1 MNKGGRKTRYNL
13 RQKFQA
19 LSSSSGKKKSKH
31 STKHKKCT
39 CPSEYFDLATGICG
53 CTCHVHD
60 NTALSSHQRVSPS
73 ILDQHPTS
81 QFATQA
87 GQASPSSSY
96 LATQTEQTSS
106 PSHFATQAGQT
117 SPSTSPLATQAGHVS
132 PSTSH
137 FAIPTGQASLFTTPF
152 ATQAGQTSPFPSYL
166 VTQAG
171 QASPFTSQFKTQAA
185 QTSPIPS
192 YLATQAAQLSPSTSQ
207 FATQAGPPSPPAS
220 PLTSLS
226 VLSASNPPDQLPE
239 QSPPLDSTPDL
250 TDTSDSESE
259 TDNEDETT
267 PLLSLP
273 LRKTKSLSL
282 TDKTKPQDSSD
293 KEDKEY
299 IRPCSRNPSKEAI
312 FQVSTMHSGEYSD
325 LQREMINLQRQ
336 ICHQLELTQA
346 SMSTPHVT
354 ESTVVKPTLFHG
366 RENENI
372 DRWLQRFALYLANCK
387 ISPTSDQAA
396 IKLALHLSGPAET
409 FYYNLPN
416 TVQASY
422 TLLKDA
428 LTERF
433 SPAHRHLRN
442 RQELSKRRQGP
453 NESLESFLADLNE
466 KFNCLDLRDEDKLCY
481 LIQGLRTDIQAEV
494 LKKEPKT
501 YTEAEEAARLI
512 YSIQQSVFQRRQED
526 ITHLVHTANHPQPT
540 TPHSVP
546 VPSQGET
553 SLLTGIQSLLN
564 KSTSPEQHKLELL
577 AKELHR
583 HTSQKVAA
591 PSSLETQ
598 LATYQST
605 PQARTD
611 DLFHSL
617 QAQIQHLNE
626 KLSGHPSVAAYQCT
640 TPREP
645 SHRNSDTDELSRLRE
660 ENRQLKATQRASL
673 PQRHQS
679 TDLSRVFNEIR
690 RLQSRMDGF
699 MRVYATRNYQQH
711 PSRARTHDGRPICHT
726 CGKIGH
732 VKAVCF
738 QRFDTSPSYRQPQ
751 HIPSAS
757 QHQGEEPHIA
767 VYEQQPVSAELSPS
781 GQSSQVTQADPT
793 YSTRPSQTIS
803 SSPSNAEVASISTFE
818 ASTSQH
824 STNNKSL
831 SAHNIESKSDPA
843 TLSECCTPSALHA
856 NDATAMVVNDKQEIV
871 IRLEIHTDQKPPT
884 SPEQAPMH
892 SVTLENSE
900 KHQLEPTI
908 TEINHPFTDQ
918 TIRLLGDA
926 QRNSSEPRRG
936 TSSYKQEQAI
946 KPQINV
952 HPQSKQPTQE
962 SFTTRTRRQN
972 LPLPTASESRQ
983 SHSQPHFHAGSNQ
996 QSNAF
1001 VRGNIHGCPVDLLVD
1016 TGACISVINA
1026 SFLREILCAEDP
1038 PVMAPSTYSH
1048 VDTVNGAKLST
1059 IGQIQVLLSLN
1070 GRNFPCQFH
1079 VIEDMSHYAVLG
1091 RDFLLAHDA
1100 IIHFT
1105 SGTLTLDNAFPV
1117 ELPLNAETL
1126 RPMTNL
1132 LVPTNLS
1139 YNRENDEQST
1149 SVVTQLTGPSH
1160 RCFVQTCKK
1169 ASSLL
1174 LKFLHI
1180 LLLMSPHGHATWAND
1195 TLSLAKDLSP
1205 LTAENSSLRP
1215 TSIFNKP
1222 REHLSVSSHFI
1233 FRLSHVRLKNFSSNT
1248 AVTPITVCNTLLQE
1262 IQVNPPDSN
1271 HSKRS
1276 IHEHAPAIRDH

>member
-1 MNKGGRKTRYNL
+1 
-13 RQKFQA
+13 
-19 LSSSSGKKKSKH
+19 
-31 STKHKKCT
+31 
-39 CPSEYFDLATGICG
+39 
-53 CTCHVHD
+53 
-60 NTALSSHQRVSPS
+60 
-73 ILDQHPTS
+73 
-81 QFATQA
+81 
-87 GQASPSSSY
+87 
-96 LATQTEQTSS
+96 
-106 PSHFATQAGQT
+106 
-117 SPSTSPLATQAGHVS
+117 
-132 PSTSH
+132 
-137 FAIPTGQASLFTTPF
+137 
-152 ATQAGQTSPFPSYL
+152 
-166 VTQAG
+166 
-171 QASPFTSQFKTQAA
+171 
-185 QTSPIPS
+185 
-192 YLATQAAQLSPSTSQ
+192 
-207 FATQAGPPSPPAS
+207 
-220 PLTSLS
+220 
-226 VLSASNPPDQLPE
+226 
-239 QSPPLDSTPDL
+239 
-250 TDTSDSESE
+250 
-259 TDNEDETT
+259 
-267 PLLSLP
+267 
-273 LRKTKSLSL
+273 
-282 TDKTKPQDSSD
+282 
-293 KEDKEY
+293 
-299 IRPCSRNPSKEAI
+299 
-312 FQVSTMHSGEYSD
+312 MHSGEYSD
-325 LQREMINLQRQ
+325 LQREMVNLQRQ

-354 ESTVVKPTLFHG
+354 ECTVVKPTLFHG

-387 ISPTSDQAA
+387 IAPTSDQAA

-442 RQELSKRRQGP
+442 RRELSKRRQGP

-512 YSIQQSVFQRRQED
+512 YSIQQSVLQRRQED
-526 ITHLVHTANHPQPT
+526 ITRLVHTANPPQPT

-546 VPSQGET
+546 VPSPGET

-564 KSTSPEQHKLELL
+564 KSPSPEQHKLELL
-577 AKELHR
+577 AKELH
-583 HTSQKVAA
+583 HLTSQKVAA
-591 PSSLETQ
+591 PSSLETP
-598 LATYQST
+598 LATYQLS

-617 QAQIQHLNE
+617 QAQIQHLND

-660 ENRQLKATQRASL
+660 ENRRLKATQRASL

-699 MRVYATRNYQQH
+699 MRVYATRNYRQH

-767 VYEQQPVSAELSPS
+767 VYEQQPVSTELSPS

-843 TLSECCTPSALHA
+843 TLSECCTPSAPHA

-871 IRLEIHTDQKPPT
+871 IRLEIHTDQKPST

-892 SVTLENSE
+892 SVTLKNSE

-908 TEINHPFTDQ
+908 TEINHPSTDQ

-926 QRNSSEPRRG
+926 QSNSSEPRRG

-952 HPQSKQPTQE
+952 HSQSKQPTQE

-983 SHSQPHFHAGSNQ
+983 SHSQPQFHAGSNQ

-1026 SFLREILCAEDP
+1026 SFLREILCGEDP

-1117 ELPLNAETL
+1117 DLPLNAETS

-1132 LVPTNLS
+1132 LASTNHS
-1139 YNRENDEQST
+1139 YNRKNDEKST
-1149 SVVTQLTGPSH
+1149 SIVTQLTPSC
-1160 RCFVQTCKK
+1160 RCFVQTCRK
-1169 ASSLL
+1169 ASSFL
-1174 LKFLHI
+1174 LKFLII
-1180 LLLMSPHGHATWAND
+1180 LLLMSSRGHATWAND
-1195 TLSLAKDLSP
+1195 TKMSLAKDFSP
-1205 LTAENSSLRP
+1205 LTTENSSLRP
-1215 TSIFNKP
+1215 TRIFNKP
-1222 REHLSVSSHFI
+1222 RENLSMSSHFI
-1233 FRLSHVRLKNFSSNT
+1233 LRLSHVRLKNFSSNT
-1248 AVTPITVCNTLLQE
+1248 AISPITACNTLLQE
-1262 IQVNPPDSN
+1262 IQVNPPNSN
-1271 HSKRS
+1271 HSKRRVLS
-1276 IHEHAPAIRDH
+1276 KKRHQPIRDH